1 MAATAQYSQGMSTDT
16 HAEEASAGAAPSLPS
31 HTVDAIKKFVSEHG
45 GSASAVIQPV
55 GLASV
60 RITLVGA
67 DGILGDQLVNDLA
80 TAKAVVAAVDNVTI
94 GEWDRSL
101 TSIVTP
107 RKGHFQKMAG
117 WVARQTRFPKA
128 RNER

>member
-1 MAATAQYSQGMSTDT
+1 MSTDT
-16 HAEEASAGAAPSLPS
+16 HADEAPTASLPS
-31 HTVDAIKKFVSEHG
+31 HTVDAIRKFVTEHG
-45 GSASAVIQPV
+45 GSASAVIQPI
-55 GLASV
+55 GLAGV

-67 DGILGDQLVNDLA
+67 DGILGDQVVEDVA
-80 TAKAVVAAVDNVTI
+80 TANAVVASLDDVTAAD
-94 GEWDRSL
+94 WDRSL

>member
-1 MAATAQYSQGMSTDT
+1 MSTDT
-16 HAEEASAGAAPSLPS
+16 HAEQAPSSPAPSLPS
-31 HTVDAIKKFVSEHG
+31 HTVDAIKKFVAEHG
-45 GSASAVIQPV
+45 GSASAVIQPI
-55 GLASV
+55 GLAGV

-67 DGILGDQLVNDLA
+67 DGILGDQVVKDLA
-80 TAKAVVAAVDNVTI
+80 TANAVVASLDDVTVS
-94 GEWDRSL
+94 EWDRAI

>member
-1 MAATAQYSQGMSTDT
+1 MPLPPSILGVMSTDT
-16 HAEEASAGAAPSLPS
+16 HAEQAPSLPS
-31 HTVDAIKKFVSEHG
+31 HTVDAIKKFVAEHG
-45 GSASAVIQPV
+45 GSASAVIQPI
-55 GLASV
+55 GLAGV

-67 DGILGDQLVNDLA
+67 DGILGDQVVKDLA
-80 TAKAVVAAVDNVTI
+80 TANAVVASFDDVTVS
-94 GEWDRSL
+94 EWDRAI